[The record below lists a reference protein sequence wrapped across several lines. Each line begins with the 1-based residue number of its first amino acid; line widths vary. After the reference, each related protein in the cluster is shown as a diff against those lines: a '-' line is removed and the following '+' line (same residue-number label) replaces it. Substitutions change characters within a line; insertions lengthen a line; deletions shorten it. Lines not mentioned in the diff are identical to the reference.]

1 MALNHF
7 SDKFGKAVNTSKY
20 AESYRI
26 QTYAE
31 YVGKKHEEKQIKRK
45 WPEDSWKE
53 IERKRLNQCIS
64 CALQNHYY
72 RTNSPTA
79 TSTGRKR
86 KLSLSQAEAG
96 SEARET
102 SDLEFEQ
109 TDSCA
114 EPPTEGRK
122 KTKKFKKMK
131 KDLSPAGGVS
141 DSSAKLFEVPD
152 TW

>member
-1 MALNHF
+1 MLFHCLHF
-7 SDKFGKAVNTSKY
+7 
-20 AESYRI
+20 
-26 QTYAE
+26 
-31 YVGKKHEEKQIKRK
+31 
-45 WPEDSWKE
+45 
-53 IERKRLNQCIS
+53 
-64 CALQNHYY
+64 
-72 RTNSPTA
+72 SPTA

-131 KDLSPAGGVS
+131 KDLSPAGLYW
-141 DSSAKLFEVPD
+141 LFLKFWTCVLFSPQETCVLWERLQQGSVDARDQMFLGPI
-152 TW
+152 

>member
-1 MALNHF
+1 MFPRPPGF
-7 SDKFGKAVNTSKY
+7 SVSELVSELRPESRAPLTTSVMPRGYVRLFHNDFFLFLVAVNTSKY

-72 RTNSPTA
+72 HTN
-79 TSTGRKR
+79 R
-86 KLSLSQAEAG
+86 
-96 SEARET
+96 
-102 SDLEFEQ
+102 
-109 TDSCA
+109 
-114 EPPTEGRK
+114 
-122 KTKKFKKMK
+122 
-131 KDLSPAGGVS
+131 
-141 DSSAKLFEVPD
+141 
-152 TW
+152 